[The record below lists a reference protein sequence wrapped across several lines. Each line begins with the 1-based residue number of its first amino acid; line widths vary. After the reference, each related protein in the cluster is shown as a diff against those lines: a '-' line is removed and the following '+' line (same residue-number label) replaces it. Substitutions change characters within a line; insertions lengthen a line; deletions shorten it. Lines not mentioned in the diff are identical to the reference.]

1 MNLIHLIVIAI
12 LSLSPIEAK
21 QDILIKPDYPKVG
34 NDTNEIHTLQFLN
47 DSQKT
52 TERDKYFNKNINIK
66 GLIQ

>member
-21 QDILIKPDYPKVG
+21 QDIFIKPDYPKIE
-34 NDTNEIHTLQFLN
+34 NDTNEIQTLQFLN

>member
-21 QDILIKPDYPKVG
+21 QDIFIKPDFPKVG
-34 NDTNEIHTLQFLN
+34 NDTNKIQTLQFLN

-52 TERDKYFNKNINIK
+52 TERDKYFNKNINTK
-66 GLIQ
+66 GIIH

>member
-1 MNLIHLIVIAI
+1 MDLIHLVVIAI

-34 NDTNEIHTLQFLN
+34 NDTNKIQTLQFLN

-52 TERDKYFNKNINIK
+52 KERDKYFNKNINTK
-66 GLIQ
+66 GIIH